1 MLHEALAVAHGH
13 GAVRVKVRDQ
23 VTEQKVGNRSCSY
36 RECID
41 VVIWSQQAWML
52 MNDEAAVA
60 AANDRRWGLARLH
73 VFGTEVLAS
82 MTVQC

>member
-1 MLHEALAVAHGH
+1 MK
-13 GAVRVKVRDQ
+13 VKGQ
-23 VTEQKVGNRSCSY
+23 VTERKVGGRGCSY

-41 VVIWSQQAWML
+41 EVNWSQQAWML

-60 AANDRRWGLARLH
+60 AANERRWGLARLP
-73 VFGTEVLAS
+73 VFSSEVLAS